1 MIKCITRVR
10 IGLFM
15 NKKTTEIKI
24 DSEFIT
30 LGQFLKFAD
39 IIQSGG
45 EAKQFL
51 ASYKVVINGE
61 DDNRRGRKLR
71 PNDVIEIEGKSY
83 LIK

>member
-10 IGLFM
+10 SRLFM
-15 NKKTTEIKI
+15 NKKITEIKI

-51 ASYKVVINGE
+51 ASNRVVINGE

-71 PNDVIEIEGKSY
+71 PNDVIEIKGESY